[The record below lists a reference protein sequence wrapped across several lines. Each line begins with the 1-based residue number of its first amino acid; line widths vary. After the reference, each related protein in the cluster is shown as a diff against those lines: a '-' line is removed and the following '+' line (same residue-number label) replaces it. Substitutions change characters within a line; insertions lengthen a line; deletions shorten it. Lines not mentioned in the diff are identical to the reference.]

1 MAWTAIYPWPA
12 QHTHDHRVVLAAAA
26 DCGMGEPMN
35 AEQDAVSAEARRD
48 YVLAEFRCALIRA
61 KLAQLDIEA
70 AAVALKYKIVTPEQ
84 ALVMFWESEGVQ
96 FLGLELKGSA

>member
-1 MAWTAIYPWPA
+1 VAWTAIYPWPA
-12 QHTHDHRVVLAAAA
+12 QHAHDDGMGLAAAA
-26 DCGMGEPMN
+26 SCGMGEPMN
-35 AEQDAVSAEARRD
+35 AEQDAAHVDARRD